1 MAWPFDRRVAAAT
14 FAVSAAAIVA
24 TTVVAPGV
32 AATTAGQGA
41 LDRFV
46 ALLDTGRRASAS
58 VTYSFERTLVDG
70 RTLEG
75 EIVAVQ
81 RPRFTVVS
89 GMGTLS
95 ARSGD
100 RQLHCTET
108 EGRSGCLDRAAGSA
122 REAGLLDTFDEVT
135 RAGHYVVVDDG
146 RRKVVG
152 EEAECFALERVS
164 EVPAPGAPRT
174 AWYCL
179 ALDGIVLWAEVDRPA
194 GVDTRIA
201 TTVRR
206 PARDTDADELLDQ
219 FGAGGWRGD
228 PASRPAGKAEHA
240 VRAVFGAAGTIER

>member
-1 MAWPFDRRVAAAT
+1 MAWPLDRRAAAAT
-14 FAVSAAAIVA
+14 FAVSAAALVA
-24 TTVVAPGV
+24 TTVVASGV
-32 AATTAGQGA
+32 AAPGAGHGA

-46 ALLDTGRRASAS
+46 ALLDTGRRASAV

-75 EIVAVQ
+75 EIAAVQ
-81 RPRFTVVS
+81 RPRLTVVS

-108 EGRSGCLDRAAGSA
+108 EGRSGCLDRAAGGA
-122 REAGLLDTFDEVT
+122 GEAGLLDTFDAVT
-135 RAGHYVVVDDG
+135 RAGHYAMVGDG
-146 RRKVVG
+146 RRTVAG

-164 EVPAPGAPRT
+164 EVPTPGATRA

-179 ALDGIVLWAEVDRPA
+179 ARDGVVVWAKVERPA
-194 GVDTRIA
+194 GVDTRLA

-206 PARDTDADELLDQ
+206 PARDADADELLDR
-219 FGAGGWRGD
+219 FGAAGWRGD
-228 PASRPAGKAEHA
+228 TG
-240 VRAVFGAAGTIER
+240 VAAGPEG